1 MKIKLIFVFFLFVVF
16 VLSCAKENN
25 VSKEEKIVDTKER
38 STSDLLFLGYKDN
51 IGGTIDSL
59 EQKVSDYRKFLYGN
73 LFLEKHLEERVF
85 VDMNEIRKYYF
96 ENKFNFIRKDDLLL
110 VAHFISKDVEE
121 AKKVGLAL
129 SKKDGGIKLKTMK
142 EFNIIYSKVKK
153 GDLPPTLDNIVFS
166 SYTKGR
172 VVGPI
177 KTGFGYHVVEII
189 DHLKSGSLLGLDE
202 VYDQISQNIYNYK
215 KARLLKNLTDSLLVE
230 YKDD

>member
-1 MKIKLIFVFFLFVVF
+1 MFFLCGVF

-25 VSKEEKIVDTKER
+25 VSIEKKTADTKER
-38 STSDLLFLGYKDN
+38 NTSDLLFLGYKDN

-73 LFLEKHLEERVF
+73 VFLEKHLEERIL
-85 VDMNEIRKYYF
+85 VDMNEVRKYYF
-96 ENKFNFIRKDDLLL
+96 DNRFNFIRKNDLLL
-110 VAHFISKDVEE
+110 VAHFISKNVEE
-121 AKKVGLAL
+121 AKKVGLSL
-129 SKKDGGIKLKTMK
+129 SKKDGNLKLKTMK
-142 EFNIIYSKVKK
+142 EFGIIYSKVKK

-189 DHLKSGSLLGLDE
+189 DHLKSGDFLGLDE

>member
-1 MKIKLIFVFFLFVVF
+1 MKIKLIFVFFLCGVF
-16 VLSCAKENN
+16 VLSCAKENS
-25 VSKEEKIVDTKER
+25 VSKEEKTLDIREKN
-38 STSDLLFLGYKDN
+38 TSDLLFLGYKDN

-59 EQKVSDYRKFLYGN
+59 EQKISNYRKFLYGS
-73 LFLEKHLEERVF
+73 LFLEKHLEERIL
-85 VDMNEIRKYYF
+85 VDMEEIRKYYF
-96 ENKFNFIRKDDLLL
+96 ENRFNFIRKDDLLL
-110 VAHFISKDVEE
+110 VAHFISTDVEK
-121 AKKVGLAL
+121 AKKVGLSL
-129 SKKDGGIKLKTMK
+129 SKKDGSLKLKTMK

-177 KTGFGYHVVEII
+177 KTDFGYHVVEII
-189 DHLKSGSLLGLDE
+189 DHLKSGGFLGLDE

>member
-1 MKIKLIFVFFLFVVF
+1 MSEA
-16 VLSCAKENN
+16 LSCAKENN

-73 LFLEKHLEERVF
+73 LFLEKHLKERIF

-129 SKKDGGIKLKTMK
+129 SKKDGSTKLETMK
-142 EFNIIYSKVKK
+142 KFSIIYSKVKK

-177 KTGFGYHVVEII
+177 KTDFGYHVVEII
-189 DHLKSGSLLGLDE
+189 DHLKGGGFLGLDE

-215 KARLLKNLTDSLLVE
+215 KARLLKSLTDSLLVE